1 VTRVTGLNDRP
12 GRRGANPGKR
22 PAPRSAWTSAPATRC
37 GLACTYELFVWRAAG
52 RGDANGWTHPTD
64 RVVRIADG
72 LEGAQAVRT
81 LIHELAHVVLH
92 TETSSP
98 SSSGPVHCR
107 GVREVEAES
116 VAFLVCTSRG
126 MAADGDTFPYV
137 AGWAEEIPG
146 DNADA
151 VRATGT
157 RVLAAARHI
166 LQRIEP
172 ATAPPTDEHRLTDR
186 AAQDQL
192 ATTAL
197 RQRAETTPVAE
208 VAHAG
213 PPRRQRRSTAQ
224 LEREALI
231 HLHAIAQL
239 FHTTQKAESWVP
251 EYLSERGLEP
261 ALYPPWG
268 VGYAPRS
275 WHALAARLSRSGIS
289 EGMLLATG
297 LVVRARNG
305 KLVDRFRDRLMLPL
319 QRDR

>member
-146 DNADA
+146 DNADSPRHRNPRPGR
-151 VRATGT
+151 RAPHPATHRTGDRAADRRTPTHRPSRPRPARYDCPAPASRDDARSRGRPCGTATTTTPLHSTTGT
-157 RVLAAARHI
+157 RGPDPPARH
-166 LQRIEP
+166 
-172 ATAPPTDEHRLTDR
+172 R
-186 AAQDQL
+186 AALPHHSEGGIMGTGVPQRTRPRAGVVSTVGRRLRPTEL
-192 ATTAL
+192 ART
-197 RQRAETTPVAE
+197 
-208 VAHAG
+208 
-213 PPRRQRRSTAQ
+213 RRS
-224 LEREALI
+224 
-231 HLHAIAQL
+231 
-239 FHTTQKAESWVP
+239 P
-251 EYLSERGLEP
+251 EPIRDLGRH
-261 ALYPPWG
+261 
-268 VGYAPRS
+268 APRN
-275 WHALAARLSRSGIS
+275 WTRRACPQRQAR
-289 EGMLLATG
+289 
-297 LVVRARNG
+297 
-305 KLVDRFRDRLMLPL
+305 
-319 QRDR
+319 